1 MKLHCP
7 AQDFSIRTR
16 EETVKILAFNL
27 INNAAEAIAESG
39 QKSGKIEISVT
50 RLEENNLI
58 QMIFS
63 DNGPGMDENQLERV
77 FDPFFTTKDTGTGL
91 GLYIVSTEVEK
102 VGGQISVKSTPAE
115 GTTFTVLLPDE
126 KNEEK

>member
-1 MKLHCP
+1 
-7 AQDFSIRTR
+7 
-16 EETVKILAFNL
+16 
-27 INNAAEAIAESG
+27 
-39 QKSGKIEISVT
+39 
-50 RLEENNLI
+50 
-58 QMIFS
+58 MIFS

>member
-1 MKLHCP
+1 
-7 AQDFSIRTR
+7 
-16 EETVKILAFNL
+16 
-27 INNAAEAIAESG
+27 
-39 QKSGKIEISVT
+39 
-50 RLEENNLI
+50 
-58 QMIFS
+58 MIFS

-126 KNEEK
+126 KKEEK

>member
-1 MKLHCP
+1 
-7 AQDFSIRTR
+7 
-16 EETVKILAFNL
+16 
-27 INNAAEAIAESG
+27 
-39 QKSGKIEISVT
+39 
-50 RLEENNLI
+50 
-58 QMIFS
+58 MIFS

-77 FDPFFTTKDTGTGL
+77 FDPFFTTKDPGTGL

-102 VGGQISVKSTPAE
+102 VGGQISVKSTPSE

>member
-1 MKLHCP
+1 M
-7 AQDFSIRTR
+7 
-16 EETVKILAFNL
+16 
-27 INNAAEAIAESG
+27 
-39 QKSGKIEISVT
+39 
-50 RLEENNLI
+50 I

>member
-1 MKLHCP
+1 
-7 AQDFSIRTR
+7 
-16 EETVKILAFNL
+16 
-27 INNAAEAIAESG
+27 
-39 QKSGKIEISVT
+39 
-50 RLEENNLI
+50 
-58 QMIFS
+58 MIFS

-102 VGGQISVKSTPAE
+102 VGGQISVKSTPPE

>member
-1 MKLHCP
+1 
-7 AQDFSIRTR
+7 
-16 EETVKILAFNL
+16 
-27 INNAAEAIAESG
+27 
-39 QKSGKIEISVT
+39 
-50 RLEENNLI
+50 
-58 QMIFS
+58 MIFS

-102 VGGQISVKSTPAE
+102 VGGQISAKSTPSE

>member
-1 MKLHCP
+1 M
-7 AQDFSIRTR
+7 R
-16 EETVKILAFNL
+16 
-27 INNAAEAIAESG
+27 
-39 QKSGKIEISVT
+39 
-50 RLEENNLI
+50 
-58 QMIFS
+58 IFS